1 MERSSTVD
9 VGLIDVE
16 ARSEQL
22 QNHVSRSLLA
32 RVVENEEAVGCSV
45 KLAVRIL
52 DVIADIRHVI
62 LLNRLEKTLLLVDE
76 RVDELRCV

>member
-16 ARSEQL
+16 ACSEQL
-22 QNHVSRSLLA
+22 QNHVYAEEMREKRTSRSLLA

-62 LLNRLEKTLLLVDE
+62 LLNRLEKTLQE
-76 RVDELRCV
+76 

>member
-16 ARSEQL
+16 ARSEQF
-22 QNHVSRSLLA
+22 QNHVYAEEMREKRTSRSLLA

-62 LLNRLEKTLLLVDE
+62 LLNRLEKTLQE
-76 RVDELRCV
+76 

>member
-22 QNHVSRSLLA
+22 QNNVYAEEMRDKRTSRSLLA

-45 KLAVRIL
+45 KLAVRVL
-52 DVIADIRHVI
+52 DVIANIRHVI
-62 LLNRLEKTLLLVDE
+62 LLNRLEKTLQE
-76 RVDELRCV
+76 